1 MKRFLALAALALAL
15 CTPAALGAQTL
26 EDYDYENLEFRGL
39 GVHLGYVFPMK
50 VESTLALG
58 VRADLGMLGPN
69 VRIVSGLGFWS
80 SHLKQSEVDRLG
92 EQLIRVCERQPD
104 AFCPGRFDLGRIRFS
119 DFALEAEAHYLFEN
133 TPLVVTPYAGGGLGV
148 HFQNGSGEAINGT
161 FIEDLLDAVAPA
173 LNLTAGVQLPLGPAF
188 HLFGEARYVLVSDVP
203 YAALS
208 AGGSWTFPTPAARLR
223 R

>member
-1 MKRFLALAALALAL
+1 VTRFFAAAILALAL
-15 CTPAALGAQTL
+15 CAPATLGAQTL
-26 EDYDYENLEFRGL
+26 EEYDYENLEFRGL

-80 SHLKQSEVDRLG
+80 SHLKQSEVDRLSD
-92 EQLIRVCERQPD
+92 QLVRVCQRQGSI
-104 AFCPGRFDLGRIRFS
+104 CPGSFDFGRIRFS
-119 DFALEAEAHYLFEN
+119 DFSLDAEAHYLFDN
-133 TPLVVTPYAGGGLGV
+133 TPLVVTPYAGAGLGV

-173 LNLTAGVQLPLGPAF
+173 VNVVAGVQLPLGPAF

-203 YAALS
+203 YAALT
-208 AGGSWTFPTPAARLR
+208 AGGSWTFPTPAARMR